1 MSVLSEFLISIL
13 ALYLSFTNSLA
24 YSIESWLDSPV
35 EQDSTLTTPELVELD
50 SRYRDSRSIPRI
62 LLENSEYQRAVV
74 VDGVLTTT
82 SPATPLQALVNI
94 FCQHKTD
101 TYLRSTTG
109 SGFFV
114 HPDGVILTNA
124 HVAQFLLLDG
134 IKGGE
139 SSCIIR
145 TGSPAINT
153 YEIDLLYISP
163 AWIQENAKLLS
174 EEMPEGTG
182 ERDYALLYVTGHVDK
197 QPLPAFFP
205 AVPADT
211 NLLSIDTVRKPVR
224 AAGYPAAIVNQQG
237 VNAELTGIEVGSR
250 ITEIMTFGSGYA
262 DLFSIAGSVIG
273 EQGSSGGPVV
283 NEAGAAIGLISTRG
297 DDRLFGNGS
306 LRAISLSYI
315 DRTIKE
321 ETGFGLA
328 ENVTGNLPY
337 RARIFRETLVPFLQF
352 WLKFNI

>member
-1 MSVLSEFLISIL
+1 MTFISELLISTL
-13 ALYLSFTNSLA
+13 ALYLAFTNTLA
-24 YSIESWLDSPV
+24 DKIEFLLDKPNESESV
-35 EQDSTLTTPELVELD
+35 LVTPELVELD
-50 SRYRDSRSIPRI
+50 SRYRDSQSIPRI

-74 VDGVLTTT
+74 VDGVLTTNR
-82 SPATPLQALVNI
+82 PASPLQALVNI
-94 FCQHKTD
+94 FCQHTTD
-101 TYLRSTTG
+101 TYVRSTTG
-109 SGFFV
+109 SGYFI
-114 HPDGVILTNA
+114 HPNGVILTNA

-134 IKGGE
+134 INGGE

-145 TGSPAINT
+145 TGSPATAT

-174 EEMPEGTG
+174 VAMPEGTG

-197 QPLPAFFP
+197 DPLPAFFP
-205 AVPADT
+205 ALPADT
-211 NLLSIDTVRKPVR
+211 NLLSVQAVSRPVR
-224 AAGYPAAIVNQQG
+224 AAGYPAAAVTQEG
-237 VNAELTGIEVGSR
+237 ARAELKGIEVGTR

-262 DLFSIAGSVIG
+262 DLFTIAGTPIG

-283 NEAGAAIGLISTRG
+283 NESGAAIGLISTRG
-297 DDRLFGNGS
+297 DDTLFGTGS
-306 LRAISLSYI
+306 LRAISLSYV

-321 ETGFGLA
+321 ETGYGLA